1 MKKRIVIALIATLTL
16 TLGSFGTVFAMN
28 SNPVIELQTNETLK
42 QGDQPENPDGGETT
56 DPEEPEHVHTWGDP
70 SYVVDQEATKEWVVD
85 KEAVYEQNW
94 VVDKEAVYEQN
105 WVVDK
110 EAVYDEVKVVD
121 KEAWTEEITEIHT
134 VCFVCGCDFDA
145 KGMSNEELLA
155 HMKAHA
161 LAGEGSGY
169 GSREVVVD
177 TIEHPEEFHMETVLV
192 SPEEGHYENGDLISP
207 EEGHYESGD
216 LISPEEGH
224 WVTTPELGHWEHTCA
239 DCGEIQN
246 SETGE
251 VIKPGTLPEEP
262 TDSSEPTDPE
272 VKPGDDTETP
282 GEDTQ
287 KPTDETEKPDQD
299 AITETTDNSDK
310 QDQQNDDKTTTP
322 ESADKNEKSNT
333 ATTTVS
339 NEDKAPQT
347 GDTASLIYLA
357 TLAGSAV
364 TGGTAFGIRRKFKK

>member
-28 SNPVIELQTNETLK
+28 SNPGIELQANQIFK
-42 QGDQPENPDGGETT
+42 QGGNT
-56 DPEEPEHVHTWGDP
+56 EEHTHTWGNAQ
-70 SYVVDQEATKEWVVD
+70 YVVDKP
-85 KEAVYEQNW
+85 
-94 VVDKEAVYEQN
+94 AVYEQN

-134 VCFVCGCDFDA
+134 VCYNCGLDYTA
-145 KGMSNEELLA
+145 EGYTPEQLA
-155 HMKAHA
+155 EHVKQHM
-161 LAGEGSGY
+161 LNGESGQY

-177 TIEHPEEFHMETVLV
+177 TIEHPEEFHMETVLI

-207 EEGHYESGD
+207 EEGH
-216 LISPEEGH
+216 
-224 WVTTPELGHWEHTCA
+224 WEHTCTV
-239 DCGEIQN
+239 CGEIQDRD
-246 SETGE
+246 TGE

-262 TDSSEPTDPE
+262 ENPGTDEPDTEEPE
-272 VKPGDDTETP
+272 NPNTGDNTGDQTETP
-282 GEDTQ
+282 SEDTENPTDDSQNPVEDTQ
-287 KPTDETEKPDQD
+287 D
-299 AITETTDNSDK
+299 TDNSDK

-347 GDTASLIYLA
+347 GDTANLIYLA

-364 TGGTAFGIRRKFKK
+364 TGGTAFGLRRKFKK

>member
-56 DPEEPEHVHTWGDP
+56 NPEEPDHTHTWGDP
-70 SYVVDQEATKEWVVD
+70 YYVIDQEAKYEKVKVVDKPAVYEQIKVVDQEAWD
-85 KEAVYEQNW
+85 
-94 VVDKEAVYEQN
+94 
-105 WVVDK
+105 
-110 EAVYDEVKVVD
+110 
-121 KEAWTEEITEIHT
+121 EEIKEVHDICYACEAEGKT
-134 VCFVCGCDFDA
+134 VIMDGWNDEQIV
-145 KGMSNEELLA
+145 A
-155 HMKAHA
+155 HGKECH
-161 LAGEGSGY
+161 GGPYSY
-169 GSREVVVD
+169 GSREIVVD
-177 TIEHPEEFHMETVLV
+177 TIHHEEVF
-192 SPEEGHYENGDLISP
+192 HYEQGALISP
-207 EEGHYESGD
+207 EEFHYED
-216 LISPEEGH
+216 RL
-224 WVTTPELGHWEHTCA
+224 VTPEKGHWEHTCA

-310 QDQQNDDKTTTP
+310 QDQQNDDKTTTT
-322 ESADKNEKSNT
+322 ESADKNEKSD
-333 ATTTVS
+333 TTTVS

-364 TGGTAFGIRRKFKK
+364 TGGTAFGLRRKFKK

>member
-28 SNPVIELQTNETLK
+28 SNPGIELQANQIFK
-42 QGDQPENPDGGETT
+42 QGGNT
-56 DPEEPEHVHTWGDP
+56 EEHTHTWGNAQ
-70 SYVVDQEATKEWVVD
+70 YVVDKPAEYEQKWVVD
-85 KEAVYEQNW
+85 KP
-94 VVDKEAVYEQN
+94 AVYEQN

-121 KEAWTEEITEIHT
+121 KEAWTEDVTAVHT
-134 VCFVCGCDFDA
+134 VCYNCGLDYTA
-145 KGMSNEELLA
+145 EGYTPEQLA
-155 HMKAHA
+155 EHVKQHM
-161 LAGEGSGY
+161 LNGESGQY

-177 TIEHPEEFHMETVLV
+177 TIEHPEEFHMETVLI

-207 EEGHYESGD
+207 EEGH
-216 LISPEEGH
+216 
-224 WVTTPELGHWEHTCA
+224 WEHTCTV
-239 DCGEIQN
+239 CGEIQDRD
-246 SETGE
+246 TGE

-262 TDSSEPTDPE
+262 ENPGTDEPDTEEPE
-272 VKPGDDTETP
+272 NPNTGDNTGDQTETP
-282 GEDTQ
+282 SEDTENPTDDSQNPVEDTQ
-287 KPTDETEKPDQD
+287 D
-299 AITETTDNSDK
+299 TDNSDK

-364 TGGTAFGIRRKFKK
+364 TGGTAFGLRRKFKK

>member
-28 SNPVIELQTNETLK
+28 SNPGIELQANQIFK
-42 QGDQPENPDGGETT
+42 QGGNT
-56 DPEEPEHVHTWGDP
+56 EEHTHTWGNAQ
-70 SYVVDQEATKEWVVD
+70 YVVDKP
-85 KEAVYEQNW
+85 
-94 VVDKEAVYEQN
+94 AVYEQN

-207 EEGHYESGD
+207 EEGH
-216 LISPEEGH
+216 
-224 WVTTPELGHWEHTCA
+224 WEHTCTV
-239 DCGEIQN
+239 CGEIQDRD
-246 SETGE
+246 TGE

-262 TDSSEPTDPE
+262 ENPGTDEPDTEEPE
-272 VKPGDDTETP
+272 NPNTGDNTGDQTETP
-282 GEDTQ
+282 SEDTENPTDDSQNPVEDTQ
-287 KPTDETEKPDQD
+287 D
-299 AITETTDNSDK
+299 TDNSDK

-364 TGGTAFGIRRKFKK
+364 TGGTAFGLRRKFKK

>member
-16 TLGSFGTVFAMN
+16 TLGTFGTVFAMN
-28 SNPVIELQTNETLK
+28 SNPGIELQANQIFK
-42 QGDQPENPDGGETT
+42 QGGNT
-56 DPEEPEHVHTWGDP
+56 EEHTHTWGNAQ
-70 SYVVDQEATKEWVVD
+70 YVVDKP
-85 KEAVYEQNW
+85 
-94 VVDKEAVYEQN
+94 AVYEQN

-134 VCFVCGCDFDA
+134 VCYNCGLDYTA
-145 KGMSNEELLA
+145 EGYTPEQLA
-155 HMKAHA
+155 EHVKQHM
-161 LAGEGSGY
+161 LNGESGQY

-177 TIEHPEEFHMETVLV
+177 TIEHPEESHMETVLV
-192 SPEEGHYENGDLISP
+192 SPEEGHYENGALISP

-224 WVTTPELGHWEHTCA
+224 WEHTCTV
-239 DCGEIQN
+239 CGEIQDRD
-246 SETGE
+246 TGE

-364 TGGTAFGIRRKFKK
+364 TGGTAFGLRKKFKK

>member
-28 SNPVIELQTNETLK
+28 SNPGIELQANQIFK
-42 QGDQPENPDGGETT
+42 QGGNT
-56 DPEEPEHVHTWGDP
+56 EEHTHTWGNAQ
-70 SYVVDQEATKEWVVD
+70 YVVDKP
-85 KEAVYEQNW
+85 
-94 VVDKEAVYEQN
+94 AVYEQN

-134 VCFVCGCDFDA
+134 VCYNCGLDYTA
-145 KGMSNEELLA
+145 EGYTPEQLA
-155 HMKAHA
+155 EHVKQHM
-161 LAGEGSGY
+161 LNGESGQY

-177 TIEHPEEFHMETVLV
+177 TIEHPEEFHMETVLI

-207 EEGHYESGD
+207 EEGH
-216 LISPEEGH
+216 
-224 WVTTPELGHWEHTCA
+224 WEHTCTV
-239 DCGEIQN
+239 CGEIQDRD
-246 SETGE
+246 TGE

-262 TDSSEPTDPE
+262 ENPGTDEPDTEEPE
-272 VKPGDDTETP
+272 NPNTGDNTGDQTETP
-282 GEDTQ
+282 SEDTENPTDDSQNPVEDTQ
-287 KPTDETEKPDQD
+287 D
-299 AITETTDNSDK
+299 TDNSDK

-364 TGGTAFGIRRKFKK
+364 TGGTAFGLRRKFKK

>member
-28 SNPVIELQTNETLK
+28 SNPGIELQANQIFK
-42 QGDQPENPDGGETT
+42 QGGNT
-56 DPEEPEHVHTWGDP
+56 EEHTHTWGNAQ
-70 SYVVDQEATKEWVVD
+70 YVVDKPAEYEQKWVVD
-85 KEAVYEQNW
+85 KP
-94 VVDKEAVYEQN
+94 AVYEQN

-134 VCFVCGCDFDA
+134 VCYNCGLDYTA
-145 KGMSNEELLA
+145 EGYTPEQLA
-155 HMKAHA
+155 EHVKQHM
-161 LAGEGSGY
+161 LNGESGQY

-177 TIEHPEEFHMETVLV
+177 TIEHPEEFHMETVLI

-207 EEGHYESGD
+207 EEGH
-216 LISPEEGH
+216 
-224 WVTTPELGHWEHTCA
+224 WEHTCTV
-239 DCGEIQN
+239 CGEIQDRD
-246 SETGE
+246 TGE

-262 TDSSEPTDPE
+262 ENPGTDEPDTEEPE
-272 VKPGDDTETP
+272 NPNTGDNTGDQTETP
-282 GEDTQ
+282 SEDTENPTDDSQNPVEDTQ
-287 KPTDETEKPDQD
+287 D
-299 AITETTDNSDK
+299 TDNSDK

-364 TGGTAFGIRRKFKK
+364 TGGTAFGLRRKFKK

>member
-56 DPEEPEHVHTWGDP
+56 NPEEPEHVHTWGDP
-70 SYVVDQEATKEWVVD
+70 YYVIDQEAK
-85 KEAVYEQNW
+85 YEK
-94 VVDKEAVYEQN
+94 VK
-105 WVVDK
+105 VVDK

-134 VCFVCGCDFDA
+134 VCYNCGLDYTA
-145 KGMSNEELLA
+145 EGYTPEQLA
-155 HMKAHA
+155 EHVKQHM
-161 LAGEGSGY
+161 LNGESGQY

-177 TIEHPEEFHMETVLV
+177 TIVHPEEFHMETVLV
-192 SPEEGHYENGDLISP
+192 SPEEFHYEDRL
-207 EEGHYESGD
+207 
-216 LISPEEGH
+216 
-224 WVTTPELGHWEHTCA
+224 VTPEKGHWEHTCA

-364 TGGTAFGIRRKFKK
+364 TGGTAFGLRRKFKK

>member
-56 DPEEPEHVHTWGDP
+56 NPEEPDHTHTWGDP
-70 SYVVDQEATKEWVVD
+70 YYVIDQEAKYEKVEVIDQEEKWDWVTVID
-85 KEAVYEQNW
+85 VP
-94 VVDKEAVYEQN
+94 
-105 WVVDK
+105 
-110 EAVYDEVKVVD
+110 
-121 KEAWTEEITEIHT
+121 AWTENITERHEF
-134 VCFVCGCDFDA
+134 CNVCGLDLTEAAKAAGMDFYDYFYEVHVMETMHGGYHDDDA
-145 KGMSNEELLA
+145 IVG
-155 HMKAHA
+155 
-161 LAGEGSGY
+161 
-169 GSREVVVD
+169 
-177 TIEHPEEFHMETVLV
+177 TIEHPAETHEEWQKVQDKV
-192 SPEEGHYENGDLISP
+192 SHFEDKLISP
-207 EEGHYESGD
+207 EK
-216 LISPEEGH
+216 
-224 WVTTPELGHWEHTCA
+224 GHWEHTCA

-364 TGGTAFGIRRKFKK
+364 TGGTAFGLRKKFKK

>member
-56 DPEEPEHVHTWGDP
+56 NPEEPDHTHTWGDP
-70 SYVVDQEATKEWVVD
+70 YYVIDQEAK
-85 KEAVYEQNW
+85 YE
-94 VVDKEAVYEQN
+94 K
-105 WVVDK
+105 
-110 EAVYDEVKVVD
+110 VKVVD
-121 KEAWTEEITEIHT
+121 KPAEYEQIKVVDKPAWDEEITDVKT
-134 VCFVCGCDFDA
+134 VCYLCQDQGINTYFANGKV
-145 KGMSNEELLA
+145 
-155 HMKAHA
+155 
-161 LAGEGSGY
+161 EGTDISIIQHCKDNHGGASHY
-169 GSREVVVD
+169 GQEEVVVD
-177 TIEHPEEFHMETVLV
+177 VIHHEEVF
-192 SPEEGHYENGDLISP
+192 HYENGALISP
-207 EEGHYESGD
+207 EEFHYED
-216 LISPEEGH
+216 RL
-224 WVTTPELGHWEHTCA
+224 VTPEKGHWEHTCA

-364 TGGTAFGIRRKFKK
+364 TGGTAFGLRRKFKK